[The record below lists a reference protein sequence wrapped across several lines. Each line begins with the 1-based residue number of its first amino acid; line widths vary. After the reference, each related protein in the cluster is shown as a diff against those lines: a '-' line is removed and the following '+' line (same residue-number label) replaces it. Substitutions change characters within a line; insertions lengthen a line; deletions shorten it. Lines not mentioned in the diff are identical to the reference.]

1 MTEEPSPDPYPT
13 PADEEPTPE
22 PGNGPGVPDPV
33 PAPGE
38 IQFVR
43 SEISRQ
49 EAPQVA
55 QAELMELVRGNNRFA
70 FDLYGNIR
78 DQDGNLFLSPY
89 SISLA
94 LAMTYA
100 GAQGETES
108 QIAEAM
114 NFNLSPDNLHPAF
127 NALDQVLALRGE
139 APEGEEDRFRLN
151 IVNSLW
157 GQQDYHFLPEYLDL
171 LALHYGAG
179 LRLLDFQAQP
189 ERSREVINDWVSEQ
203 TEERIEDLL
212 PQGVIDVLTRLVL
225 VNAIY
230 FNAAWA
236 NQFDEKDT
244 REASFDLLDGSEIK
258 VSMMNQEA
266 HFGYFRDEDYQVIEL
281 PYQGWELSMVILLP
295 DEEHFEAFE
304 AGLDEN
310 WLEGALTNLQHTNL
324 DLSMP
329 KFTYESEFMLSQA
342 LRQLGMT
349 NAFDE
354 RQADFSGM
362 DGSRELY
369 LKEVLHKAFVA
380 VDEEGTEAAAATAV
394 VVGVTSMP
402 PPPVKVEVDR
412 PFIYLIRDME
422 TNTILFLGRVLNPK

>member
-1 MTEEPSPDPYPT
+1 
-13 PADEEPTPE
+13 
-22 PGNGPGVPDPV
+22 
-33 PAPGE
+33 
-38 IQFVR
+38 
-43 SEISRQ
+43 
-49 EAPQVA
+49 
-55 QAELMELVRGNNRFA
+55 
-70 FDLYGNIR
+70 
-78 DQDGNLFLSPY
+78 
-89 SISLA
+89 
-94 LAMTYA
+94 
-100 GAQGETES
+100 
-108 QIAEAM
+108 
-114 NFNLSPDNLHPAF
+114 
-127 NALDQVLALRGE
+127 
-139 APEGEEDRFRLN
+139 
-151 IVNSLW
+151 
-157 GQQDYHFLPEYLDL
+157 
-171 LALHYGAG
+171 
-179 LRLLDFQAQP
+179 
-189 ERSREVINDWVSEQ
+189 
-203 TEERIEDLL
+203 
-212 PQGVIDVLTRLVL
+212 
-225 VNAIY
+225 
-230 FNAAWA
+230 
-236 NQFDEKDT
+236 
-244 REASFDLLDGSEIK
+244 
-258 VSMMNQEA
+258 
-266 HFGYFRDEDYQVIEL
+266 
-281 PYQGWELSMVILLP
+281 MVILLP

-422 TNTILFLGRVLNPK
+422 TNTILFLGRVLNPQ